1 LYGSRAYKSSLILG
15 SFHAFLFH
23 SSRTHRDYY
32 PRCYS
37 VLRFLVTH
45 LVLTEDTAQGGERTR
60 EYAVDAWVN
69 EEWRLIVSGIAIGD
83 KKIDVIWP
91 VEITWLR

>member
-1 LYGSRAYKSSLILG
+1 
-15 SFHAFLFH
+15 
-23 SSRTHRDYY
+23 
-32 PRCYS
+32 
-37 VLRFLVTH
+37 
-45 LVLTEDTAQGGERTR
+45 LTEDTAQGGERTR